1 MAAENVPARQRFAGR
16 TAVVTGG
23 GSGIGART
31 VRRLAE
37 EGATVVAADLNL
49 DAAEAVVAELPGCL
63 AVRVD
68 VADPEAVKE
77 FAATVH
83 DRVGAVDVLVNN
95 AHSCTDIDLLT
106 ASHAQLSR
114 DLNVTLMGPML
125 ITQAL
130 LGPMID
136 NGGGV
141 VVNVASV
148 NGLGWFGNAAY
159 SAAKAGLVNFS
170 QGLAVEYGDCGVRC
184 VAVAPGTI
192 DSPAW
197 DARKRQQPG
206 VMETIGAK
214 YPLGRVGTVDDISN
228 ALLWVASD
236 EASWITGVCL
246 PVEGGILGAHYEFT
260 RSLPE

>member
-1 MAAENVPARQRFAGR
+1 MAEQQRFAGR

-31 VRRLAE
+31 VRRLAA
-37 EGATVVAADLNL
+37 EGATVVAADINL
-49 DAAEAVVAELPGCL
+49 DAAEAVVADLPGCS
-63 AVRVD
+63 AVAVD
-68 VADPEAVKE
+68 VSDPHAVKE
-77 FAATVH
+77 FAATVA
-83 DRVGAVDVLVNN
+83 DRLGPVDVLINN
-95 AHSCTDIDLLT
+95 AHSCTDVDLLS
-106 ASHAQLSR
+106 ASHEQLSR

-130 LGPMID
+130 LGAMID

-170 QGLAVEYGDCGVRC
+170 QGLAVEYGDRGVRC

-197 DARKRQQPG
+197 DARKQQQPD

-214 YPLGRVGTVDDISN
+214 YPLGRVGSLDDIAN

-246 PVEGGILGAHYEFT
+246 PVEGGILGAHYAFT
-260 RSLPE
+260 RNLPD

>member
-1 MAAENVPARQRFAGR
+1 MAAERFAGR
-16 TAVVTGG
+16 TVIVTGG
-23 GSGIGART
+23 GSGIGAET
-31 VRRLAE
+31 VRRFAA
-37 EGATVVAADLNL
+37 EGATVVAADINL
-49 DAAEAVVAELPGCL
+49 EAAEQVVAGVPGCS

-68 VADPEAVKE
+68 VADPDAVKT
-77 FAATVH
+77 FADTVH
-83 DRVGAVDVLVNN
+83 DRVGAVSVLVNN
-95 AHSCTDIDLLT
+95 AHSCTDVDLLT
-106 ASHAQLSR
+106 ASHEQLSR

-125 ITQAL
+125 ITQSL

-148 NGLGWFGNAAY
+148 NGLAWFGNAAY
-159 SAAKAGLVNFS
+159 SAAKAGLVNFT
-170 QGLAVEYGDCGVRC
+170 QGLAVEYGNRGVRS

-206 VMETIGAK
+206 VMETIGAN
-214 YPLGRVGTVDDISN
+214 YPLGRVGTVDDIAN

-236 EASWITGVCL
+236 EASWISGVCL

-260 RSLPE
+260 RNLPE